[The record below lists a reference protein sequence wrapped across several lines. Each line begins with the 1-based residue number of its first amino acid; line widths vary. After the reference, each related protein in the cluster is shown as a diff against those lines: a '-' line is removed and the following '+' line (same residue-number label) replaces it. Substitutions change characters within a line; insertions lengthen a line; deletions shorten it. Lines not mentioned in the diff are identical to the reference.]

1 MRLYIVI
8 ALILLPYVYCMAQY
22 YPAPPP
28 IGYQREPQL
37 RQQLRNAS
45 SGLEMARIQLQLCNL
60 YFNKP
65 RKKKT
70 DLQTALRY
78 AKEAAAQSEKL
89 HDSAGYNHAKVF
101 IADIFSDMG
110 DFSSAEKILPL
121 VNDSAKIDLLLMLC
135 FKYRFHGDATESE
148 LKKDFS
154 FAEQARQLS
163 LRLHQPEKEA
173 LALLDIAAIHLI
185 QEKAGTEQELLNL
198 LGKFRSI
205 GSSKVPYVYQQLTQL
220 KYQEGDRAKSIYYSL
235 ETIKSMKVTGDSL
248 DAGDFYLWFAASCY
262 GTDDFQQA
270 IDYSQLAIEGYA
282 LHAGEYSIAY
292 AAYWHVCGLRK
303 LNRFPESLEFMKYML
318 REYPPQSRSEEVD
331 YNSTIGNI
339 YRDMKLYD
347 KAEPYFLRAYKVNQ
361 KIYHPTTEL
370 DRDLGQLYVETHQ
383 YEKARPFLNTAL
395 KAGGP
400 AGYIGHLH
408 YLMFLV
414 DSAAGNYL
422 AAIDHLNRNHKQVDS
437 SLAESRQRDIEKLL
451 IQFETQKKED
461 SIKLKDQNIALL
473 NQKTTIQQAKLN
485 KTTLL
490 INITIGGVFLFLVI
504 AALLYRDNR
513 NKKRV
518 NKVITQ
524 KNKLL
529 DKLLTEKD
537 KLLSEK
543 EWLLKEVHH
552 RVKNNLHT
560 IMCLLESQASRLQN
574 EGLAAVEDSQHRIY
588 AMSLI
593 HKKLYQSE
601 DIKSILMD
609 KYIGELVE
617 YLDDSFKGESRIQFI
632 LDIESLR
639 LNIEQAIPVALIINE
654 AVTNSMKHAFPNK
667 RPGMVTINMHKNG
680 DQVTLLLADN
690 GIGIGDRPTATDTN
704 SLGLELMKGLARE
717 IHGRIEFACDSGT
730 KIRVIFHQ
738 DTPFVRHEAAAV
750 SGKTEVNQ
758 RIPKY

>member
-1 MRLYIVI
+1 MRLYIII
-8 ALILLPYVYCMAQY
+8 ALILLPLVKCMAQF

-28 IGYQREPQL
+28 IGYQKEPQL
-37 RQQLRNAS
+37 LQQFRNAHS
-45 SGLEMARIQLQLCNL
+45 DLEIARIQLQLCNL

-65 RKKKT
+65 RKKKA

-78 AKEAAAQSEKL
+78 ANEAAARSEKL
-89 HDSAGYNHAKVF
+89 HDSPGYNHAEVF
-101 IADIFSDMG
+101 IADIFADLR

-148 LKKDFS
+148 LEKDLA

-163 LRLHQPEKEA
+163 VRLHQPEKEA
-173 LALLDIAAIHLI
+173 LALLDIAAVHVI
-185 QEKAGTEQELLNL
+185 QKKAGTEQELLNL
-198 LGKFRSI
+198 PGKFRSI
-205 GSSKVPYVYQQLTQL
+205 GYAKVPYVYLQLTQL

-235 ETIKSMKVTGDSL
+235 ETIKSMKLTGDSL
-248 DAGDFYLWFAASCY
+248 DAGDFYLWLAASCY

-292 AAYWHVCGLRK
+292 AAYWHVWGLRK
-303 LNRFPESLEFMKYML
+303 LNRFPESLEFMKHML
-318 REYPPQSRSEEVD
+318 QEYPPQNRSEEVD

-347 KAEPYFLRAYKVNQ
+347 KAEPYFLRAYKLNQ

-383 YEKARPFLNTAL
+383 YEKARPFLNSAL

-400 AGYIGHLH
+400 AGYIGYLH

-451 IQFETQKKED
+451 IQFEMQKKED
-461 SIKLKDQNIALL
+461 SIKLKDENIVLLNEKTAIL
-473 NQKTTIQQAKLN
+473 NQKAAIQQSKLN
-485 KTTLL
+485 RTALL
-490 INITIGGVFLFLVI
+490 MNITIGGVFLVLVI
-504 AALLYRDNR
+504 AALLYRENR
-513 NKKRV
+513 NKKQV

-524 KNKLL
+524 KNELL
-529 DKLLTEKD
+529 DKLLTEKE
-537 KLLSEK
+537 KLLTEK

-601 DIKSILMD
+601 DFKSILMD
-609 KYIGELVE
+609 KYIAELVE
-617 YLDDSFKGESRIQFI
+617 YLDDSFKSESGIQFI
-632 LDIESLR
+632 LDIEALR
-639 LNIEQAIPVALIINE
+639 LNITQAIPVALIINE
-654 AVTNSMKHAFPNK
+654 AVTNSMKHAFPDK
-667 RPGMVTINMHKNG
+667 RPGMVTISMHKNG
-680 DQVTLLLADN
+680 DQITLLLADN
-690 GIGIGDRPTATDTN
+690 GVGIGDRPTVTDTN

-717 IHGRIEFACDSGT
+717 IHGRIEFASQSGT
-730 KIRVIFHQ
+730 KITMIFHQ
-738 DTPFVRHEAAAV
+738 DTPILEWRQLVKGPF
-750 SGKTEVNQ
+750 
-758 RIPKY
+758 PL

>member
-8 ALILLPYVYCMAQY
+8 ALILLSHFDCMAQY
-22 YPAPPP
+22 PAPAPVS
-28 IGYQREPQL
+28 YQKESEL
-37 RQQLRNAS
+37 LQQLRNAR
-45 SGLEMARIQLQLCNL
+45 SGLEIARIQLQLCNL

-65 RKKKT
+65 LKKKT

-78 AKEAAAQSEKL
+78 ANEAAAR
-89 HDSAGYNHAKVF
+89 SAGLRDSVGYDRAEVF
-101 IADIFSDMG
+101 KADIFADMS
-110 DFSSAEKILPL
+110 DFSSAEKILPM
-121 VNDSAKIDLLLMLC
+121 VGDSAKIDLLLMLC
-135 FKYRFHGDATESE
+135 FKYRFRGDATQSE
-148 LKKDFS
+148 LDKDS
-154 FAEQARQLS
+154 AFAEQARQLS
-163 LRLHQPEKEA
+163 VRLHQPEKKA
-173 LALLDIAAIHLI
+173 LALLDIAAIHVDR
-185 QEKAGTEQELLNL
+185 KKVGTEQELLNL

-205 GSSKVPYVYQQLTQL
+205 GSSKLPYVYQKLTEL
-220 KYQEGDRAKSIYYSL
+220 KYQEGDHAKAIYYSL
-235 ETIKSMKVTGDSL
+235 EMIKSMKRAGESF
-248 DAGDFYLWFAASCY
+248 DAGDFYLWLAASCY
-262 GTDDFQQA
+262 GTDDFQLA

-303 LNRFPESLEFMKYML
+303 LNRFSEALEFMKHML
-318 REYPPQSRSEEVD
+318 QEYPPQNRSEEVD

-347 KAEPYFLRAYKVNQ
+347 KAEPYFLRAYKLNQ

-383 YEKARPFLNTAL
+383 YGKARPFLNSAL

-400 AGYIGHLH
+400 AGYIGYLH
-408 YLMFLV
+408 FLMFLV
-414 DSAAGNYL
+414 DSAAGNYI
-422 AAIDHLNRNHKQVDS
+422 AAMYHLNRNHKQFDS
-437 SLAESRQRDIEKLL
+437 GLAESKQRDIEKLL

-461 SIKLKDQNIALL
+461 SIKLKDQNIVLL
-473 NQKTTIQQAKLN
+473 NQKTAIQQTKLN

-524 KNKLL
+524 KNELL
-529 DKLLTEKD
+529 DKLLT
-537 KLLSEK
+537 EK

-560 IMCLLESQASRLQN
+560 IMCLLESQASRLEN
-574 EGLAAVEDSQHRIY
+574 EALAAVEDSHHRIY

-601 DIKSILMD
+601 DIKTILMD

-617 YLDDSFKGESRIQFI
+617 YLDASLTGESGIQFI
-632 LDIESLR
+632 LDIESIR
-639 LNIEQAIPVALIINE
+639 LNIGQAIPVSLIINE
-654 AVTNSMKHAFPNK
+654 AVTNSTKHAFPDK
-667 RPGMVTINMHKNG
+667 RPGRITITMHKNG
-680 DQVTLLLADN
+680 DQITLLLADN
-690 GIGIGDRPTATDTN
+690 GIGIGDRPTVADTN
-704 SLGLELMKGLARE
+704 SLGLELMKGLAKE
-717 IHGRIEFACDSGT
+717 IHGRIEFASQSGT
-730 KIRVIFHQ
+730 KITMIFHQ
-738 DTPFVRHEAAAV
+738 DTPSVRHEAAAF
-750 SGKTEVNQ
+750 SGKKEVNQ
-758 RIPKY
+758 